1 MIKRSPEHNLQKQIA
16 ALLRWNGIITIETD
30 VMSGLQFLPRDV
42 AKRYQFVAYHKAMGY
57 TAGQPDLVLLLTGG
71 ETIFVEL
78 KAEKGKQSF
87 EQKAFQQSAERL
99 GHNYLVWNSLQN
111 GLDFIKGYKNILA
124 KGVFDGAITS
134 DDYDRAFGIER
145 ATASANKA
153 HKRQAGNKQQL
164 EVAGEN

>member
-1 MIKRSPEHNLQKQIA
+1 MIKRSQEHNLQKQIA

-42 AKRYQFVAYHKAMGY
+42 AKRYQFVAHHKAMGY
-57 TAGQPDLVLLLTGG
+57 TAGQPDLVILLSSG
-71 ETIFVEL
+71 ETVLIEL
-78 KAEKGKQSF
+78 KSAIGKQSF

-124 KGVFDGAITS
+124 KGVMNGTITS
-134 DDYDRAFGIER
+134 DDYERAFGATR
-145 ATASANKA
+145 PTASANKA
-153 HKRQAGNKQQL
+153 HKRQTDNKQQL
-164 EVAGEN
+164 EADVQD

>member
-1 MIKRSPEHNLQKQIA
+1 MIKRQPEHILQKQIA

-57 TAGQPDLVLLLTGG
+57 TAGQPDLVLLFAGG

-78 KAEKGKQSF
+78 KAGKGKQSF

-99 GHNYLVWNSLQN
+99 GHNYLIWNSLQN
-111 GLDFIKGYKNILA
+111 AADFVKGYKNILA

-134 DDYDRAFGIER
+134 DDYERAFGMAR
-145 ATASANKA
+145 PTASANKA
-153 HKRQAGNKQQL
+153 HKRQTDNKQQL
-164 EVAGEN
+164 KVADKD